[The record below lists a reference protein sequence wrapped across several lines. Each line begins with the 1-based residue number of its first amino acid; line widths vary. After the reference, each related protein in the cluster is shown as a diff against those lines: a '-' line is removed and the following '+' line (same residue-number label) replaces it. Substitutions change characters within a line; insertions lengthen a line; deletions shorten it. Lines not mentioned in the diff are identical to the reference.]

1 MSVLTIS
8 KNFKLTHIEKLII
21 RFIETKPRKFVEQTI
36 NELAATLFISV
47 GTITQLTKKLGFNN
61 FKELKKF
68 VIEWLKLDEDN
79 NLYNENDQIE
89 NINLLYVHSIEKTLA
104 ILNVSQIN
112 RIVDTILKMDKIITY
127 GTASSITVATEF
139 SNNLRNLHLNSL
151 CAKNIS
157 DIASWIG
164 NPGSTCLVIFSASMA
179 SRDAVALTKL
189 AKQHQINTIF
199 ITSNTNLENNSF
211 SEVVYF
217 DTLEQNNSIFP
228 VGSKVSQL
236 FIGDLISLKIR
247 KKLNSSR
254 SEFFNEFR
262 RLWYKKIKNH

>member
-68 VIEWLKLDEDN
+68 VIEWLKLEKEN

-89 NINLLYVHSIEKTLA
+89 NINLLYAHSIEKTLA
-104 ILNVSQIN
+104 ILDVAQID
-112 RIVDTILKMDKIITY
+112 RIVDSMLEKEKIISF
-127 GTASSITVATEF
+127 GVGSSLTVATEF
-139 SNNLRNLHLNSL
+139 ANSLRNLHLNSFT
-151 CAKNIS
+151 ANSIS
-157 DIASWIG
+157 EIASWVDKST
-164 NPGSTCLVIFSASMA
+164 NTCLFIFSASMTSKDVIA
-179 SRDAVALTKL
+179 ISKL
-189 AKQHQINTIF
+189 LKQQQIHTIF
-199 ITSNTNLENNSF
+199 ITSNIDLEQNHS

-217 DTLEQNNSIFP
+217 DALEQNNNSFS
-228 VGSKVSQL
+228 VGSKIAQL
-236 FIGDLISLKIR
+236 FIADLITLKAQC
-247 KKLNSSR
+247 KLNSSR
-254 SEFFNEFR
+254 SDFFNEFR
-262 RLWYKKIKNH
+262 RVWYKKIKSD

>member
-68 VIEWLKLDEDN
+68 VIEWLKLDKEN

-89 NINLLYVHSIEKTLA
+89 NINLLYAHSIEKTLA
-104 ILNVSQIN
+104 ILDVAQIN
-112 RIVDTILKMDKIITY
+112 RIVDTILKMEKIITF
-127 GTASSITVATEF
+127 GIGSSLIAATELA
-139 SNNLRNLHLNSL
+139 NNLRNLHLNSFA
-151 CAKNIS
+151 AKSIT
-157 DIASWIG
+157 DIAAWIDKPA
-164 NPGSTCLVIFSASMA
+164 NTCLVIFSVSTTSKDTIAIS
-179 SRDAVALTKL
+179 KL
-189 AKQHQINTIF
+189 LKQQQINSIF
-199 ITSNTNLENNSF
+199 ITSNIELGQNLY

-217 DTLEQNNSIFP
+217 DILEQNNSLFA
-228 VGSKVSQL
+228 VGSKIAQL
-236 FIGDLISLKIR
+236 LIADLIALKIQG
-247 KKLNSSR
+247 KINIFR
-254 SEFFNEFR
+254 SDFFNEFKR
-262 RLWYKKIKNH
+262 IWYRKIKND